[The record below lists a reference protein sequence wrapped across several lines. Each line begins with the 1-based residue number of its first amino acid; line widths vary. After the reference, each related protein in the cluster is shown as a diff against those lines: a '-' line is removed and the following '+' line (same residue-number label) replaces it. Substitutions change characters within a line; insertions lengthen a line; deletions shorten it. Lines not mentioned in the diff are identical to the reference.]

1 MRDCRIVYLVI
12 LVTQMVKNPPA
23 MWETWVRSLG
33 WEHPL
38 EKCIA
43 THSSIQAWRIPWTEE
58 PGGLLSMGLQR
69 IKHDWAS
76 KHSIYSI
83 HPSIHLS
90 IYPSIYSSIHTCIHP
105 SIHLSIHLSIHPSI
119 HLSIHQNEV
128 EKSGVSIRDCLIIYL
143 LILPIHLSIHPSQ
156 WGWEVLN

>member
-12 LVTQMVKNPPA
+12 LVTQIVKNPPA

-38 EKCIA
+38 EKCMDI
-43 THSSIQAWRIPWTEE
+43 HSSIQAWRIPWTEE

-90 IYPSIYSSIHTCIHP
+90 IYPSIHTCIHP

-119 HLSIHQNEV
+119 HLSIYPSTHP
-128 EKSGVSIRDCLIIYL
+128 SIYPSIHPPIHP
-143 LILPIHLSIHPSQ
+143 PIHLSIHPSTRMKLRNL
-156 WGWEVLN
+156 ELA